1 MYGTGHKRRA
11 QKLSLETR
19 NFPRFATYYMLRE
32 VQSMDPTP
40 GPIRIRRRRSPT
52 GGVILIIIGLFFLL
66 LKFHP
71 EFEPWPI
78 FARYWP
84 VILIVIGIGKIWDAF
99 LYRQNPGAP
108 PASRHSGLWVAL
120 AILLI
125 LFGLALWKGRAG
137 NYMRHETQSIDRQ
150 GAHTVSA
157 NIEIPSGT
165 LKLSGGSAKLL
176 DADFLYRESEGK
188 PRVDY
193 SVNGDHGSLSI
204 LGEEKRLH
212 IGTTHSTWELRF
224 AGNLPLDLNLQMG
237 AGQSDLRLSD
247 LDVRRL
253 DINIG
258 AGEMQLDLT
267 GARKNNL
274 DVEVQGGVGSATI
287 DLPKDVGV
295 KVHASG
301 GIGAISTDG
310 LTKQDDDYINSAYGK
325 TPATIT
331 VDIQG
336 GVGAINLVER

>member
-1 MYGTGHKRRA
+1 
-11 QKLSLETR
+11 
-19 NFPRFATYYMLRE
+19 
-32 VQSMDPTP
+32 MDPT
-40 GPIRIRRRRSPT
+40 RMRRRRSPI
-52 GGVILIIIGLFFLL
+52 GGLILIVIGLLFLL

-71 EFEPWPI
+71 ELDPWPI

-84 VILIVIGIGKIWDAF
+84 VILIVIGTGKIWDAY
-99 LYRQNPGAP
+99 LYRQSPDTP
-108 PASRHSGLWVAL
+108 PAARHSGMWVAL
-120 AILLI
+120 VILLV

-137 NYMRHETQSIDRQ
+137 NYMRHQTQSIDRQ
-150 GAHTVSA
+150 GAHTLSA
-157 NIEIPSGT
+157 DIEIPAGT

-176 DADFLYRESEGK
+176 DADFLYRESEGQ

-193 SVNGDHGSLSI
+193 SVNGDHGSLKISD
-204 LGEEKRLH
+204 EEKRLH
-212 IGTTHSTWELRF
+212 LGTTHNTWDLRF
-224 AGNLPLDLNLQMG
+224 AGDMPLDLNLQMG
-237 AGQSDLRLSD
+237 AGQSDLRLGD
-247 LDVRRL
+247 LDVRRV

-287 DLPKDVGV
+287 ALPKDVGV
-295 KVHASG
+295 QIHASG

-310 LTKQDDDYINSAYGK
+310 LTKQDGDYINSAYGK

-336 GVGAINLVER
+336 GVGAISLVQR

>member
-1 MYGTGHKRRA
+1 
-11 QKLSLETR
+11 
-19 NFPRFATYYMLRE
+19 
-32 VQSMDPTP
+32 MDPT
-40 GPIRIRRRRSPT
+40 RVRRRRSPI
-52 GGVILIIIGLFFLL
+52 GGLILIVIGLLFLL

-71 EFEPWPI
+71 ELDPWPI

-99 LYRQNPGAP
+99 LYRQNPDSP
-108 PASRHSGLWVAL
+108 PAARHSGMWVAL
-120 AILLI
+120 AILFV

-157 NIEIPSGT
+157 NIEIPAGT

-193 SVNGDHGSLSI
+193 NVNGDHGSLSI
-204 LGEEKRLH
+204 SGEEKRLH
-212 IGTTHSTWELRF
+212 LGTTHSTWDLRL
-224 AGNLPLDLNLQMG
+224 AGDMPIDLNLQMG
-237 AGQSDLRLSD
+237 AGHSDLRLGD
-247 LDVRRL
+247 LDVRRA

-287 DLPKDVGV
+287 ALPKDFGV

-301 GIGAISTDG
+301 GIGAISADG

-336 GVGAINLVER
+336 GVGAISLVQR